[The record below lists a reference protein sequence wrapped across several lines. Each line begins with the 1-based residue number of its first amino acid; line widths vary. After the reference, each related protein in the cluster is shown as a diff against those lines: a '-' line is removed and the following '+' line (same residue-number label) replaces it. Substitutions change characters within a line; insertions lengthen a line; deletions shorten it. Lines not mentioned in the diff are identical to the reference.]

1 MTTRRSFLGT
11 MAGGLGV
18 AVAGGRLG
26 HAAAATKPPLG
37 LQLYSLRHL
46 LEKDLPGNLKMI
58 RAWGIEEVESA
69 GFYGRTAA
77 EFAAELK
84 KAGLRCQAMHIGWDA
99 LGNDLSTVLKDAETL
114 GATTII
120 QPSLPHDKHG
130 AATREEML
138 RASGAFVGWSKRIRA
153 AGKRFGYHMHSQE
166 FGPAPEGTLFDLFAE
181 EVGPDVGFEL
191 DVFWVTAA
199 GVDPLA
205 LMKKYPGRFWYTHLK
220 DKAKGDDTGPDAK
233 VVLGTGTIDIAG
245 VVKAGEAAGVEIHYL
260 EDESRDPVAQIP
272 QSIAYYKT
280 LKA

>member
-1 MTTRRSFLGT
+1 
-11 MAGGLGV
+11 
-18 AVAGGRLG
+18 
-26 HAAAATKPPLG
+26 
-37 LQLYSLRHL
+37 
-46 LEKDLPGNLKMI
+46 MI

-77 EFAAELK
+77 EFTAELK
-84 KAGLRCQAMHIGWDA
+84 KADLRCQAMHIGWDA

-220 DKAKGDDTGPDAK
+220 DKAKGNDTGPDAK

>member
-46 LEKDLPGNLKMI
+46 LEKDVPGTLKMI
-58 RAWGIEEVESA
+58 RGWGIEEVESA

-77 EFAAELK
+77 EFTAELK
-84 KAGLRCQAMHIGWDA
+84 KARLRCQAMHISWDA
-99 LGNDLSTVLKDAETL
+99 LGDDLSAVLKDAETL

-120 QPSLPHDKHG
+120 QPSLPHEKHG

-153 AGKRFGYHMHSQE
+153 AGKRFGYHMHGQE

-181 EVGPDVGFEL
+181 EVGPEVGFEL
-191 DVFWVTAA
+191 DVFWVTVG

-205 LMKKYPGRFWYTHLK
+205 LMKKYPGRVWYTHLK
-220 DKAKGDDTGPDAK
+220 DKAEGNDTGPDAK
-233 VVLGTGTIDIAG
+233 VVLGTGTIDIAAI
-245 VVKAGEAAGVEIHYL
+245 VKAGKAAGVEIHYL

-280 LKA
+280 LEV

>member
-77 EFAAELK
+77 EFTAELK

-99 LGNDLSTVLKDAETL
+99 LGNDLSAVLKDAETL

-120 QPSLPHDKHG
+120 QPSLPHEKHG

-138 RASGAFVGWSKRIRA
+138 RASGAFAGWSRRIRA
-153 AGKRFGYHMHSQE
+153 AGKRFGYHMHGQE

-181 EVGPDVGFEL
+181 EVGPEVGFEL
-191 DVFWVTAA
+191 DVFWVTVG

-205 LMKKYPGRFWYTHLK
+205 LMKKYPGRVWYTHLK
-220 DKAKGDDTGPDAK
+220 DKAEGNDTGPDAK
-233 VVLGTGTIDIAG
+233 VVLGIGTIDIAG
-245 VVKAGEAAGVEIHYL
+245 IVKAGKAAGVEIHYL

-272 QSIAYYKT
+272 KSVAYYEK
-280 LKA
+280 LKV